1 MANCRECYL
10 VWLLVSQLS
19 QQRALD
25 VILFLKFL
33 ILLVCSL
40 FIRKCSNVLQL
51 IILECI
57 NSTLDGDLN

>member
-10 VWLLVSQLS
+10 VWLLASQLS

-40 FIRKCSNVLQL
+40 FIRKVFKRFTANYS
-51 IILECI
+51 
-57 NSTLDGDLN
+57 GMYK